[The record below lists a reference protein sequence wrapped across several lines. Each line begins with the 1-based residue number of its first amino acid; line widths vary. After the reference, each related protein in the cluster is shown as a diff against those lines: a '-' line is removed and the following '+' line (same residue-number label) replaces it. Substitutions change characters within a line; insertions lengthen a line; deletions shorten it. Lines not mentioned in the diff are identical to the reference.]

1 MLIDSL
7 TFDVVAACQRKAG
20 FRCICFRLFRCFV
33 FVFFIL
39 PPNFS
44 PYIVL
49 TSNNNNNYKRSKE
62 LAYCANSDTRWRHCM
77 IYLYKQIW
85 VHSYICTF
93 VRVRVQKYARM
104 YTERKK
110 YTLRD
115 GQIKI
120 QSRTDFTRHFPYI
133 RYAHVALGPP
143 NVSKA
148 KRKLNSRWANA
159 ATEPNSPSTTNRTE
173 Q

>member
-1 MLIDSL
+1 MATQSDLFVQTNMG
-7 TFDVVAACQRKAG
+7 TF
-20 FRCICFRLFRCFV
+20 
-33 FVFFIL
+33 
-39 PPNFS
+39 
-44 PYIVL
+44 
-49 TSNNNNNYKRSKE
+49 
-62 LAYCANSDTRWRHCM
+62 
-77 IYLYKQIW
+77 
-85 VHSYICTF
+85 VHMY

-110 YTLRD
+110 YTLKD

-133 RYAHVALGPP
+133 RYAQVALGPP

-159 ATEPNSPSTTNRTE
+159 ATETNSPNTTNRTE

>member
-7 TFDVVAACQRKAG
+7 TFDVVAACQRKTG

-33 FVFFIL
+33 FVFFIVR
-39 PPNFS
+39 PNFS

-49 TSNNNNNYKRSKE
+49 TSNNKNKYKCSKE

-85 VHSYICTF
+85 VHMYICPCACTK
-93 VRVRVQKYARM
+93 VCQNVHRKKEIH
-104 YTERKK
+104 TERR
-110 YTLRD
+110 TD
-115 GQIKI
+115 QI